1 MKVKEDM
8 KEKGLQMQWADLSR
22 YRSELMGFAM
32 LAVLFFHVGGNH
44 NETFF
49 YCLSRCG
56 NVGVDMFLFLS
67 GVGLWFAWS
76 KKPSLAL
83 FFKRRYVRVY
93 PAWFVVACLYFVP
106 LYVGGKMSLA
116 DTLLNVAVYWDFWTV
131 YGELHFWYIP
141 AVMALYTVAP
151 LYMRLISRSRAW
163 CWLPVVF
170 MVFCLLMRYDVT
182 LYRHLR
188 HLEIFFSRIP
198 IFLMGVN
205 VGQWVKEKRVETPDS
220 WLVAAVVFLFSA
232 WACVLLEDGLRGRFP
247 LFLERMVYIPL
258 SVSMMLLLCRLFSE
272 LPRLLLRSL
281 AFVGSVSLEFYL
293 IHVEFVM
300 KPLRSLQL
308 GYWLTVLLTLAVTLP
323 LSWLL
328 HKAIEKVEHMRN
340 KKRYNNEGYH

>member
-1 MKVKEDM
+1 MSI
-8 KEKGLQMQWADLSR
+8 KGVIEEERQLVRWADLSR
-22 YRSELMGFAM
+22 YRGELMGFAM
-32 LAVLFFHVGGNH
+32 LAVLLFHVGGNH

-49 YCLSRCG
+49 CRLARCG

-76 KKPSLAL
+76 KNPSLGH

-106 LYVGGKMSLA
+106 LCLEGKMSLA
-116 DTLLNVAVYWDFWTV
+116 DTLLNVTVYWDFWTV
-131 YGELHFWYIP
+131 YGELHFWYVP

-151 LYMRLISRSRAW
+151 VYMRLVSRSRAW

-170 MVFCLLMRYDVT
+170 MVFCVLMRYDPV

-198 IFLMGVN
+198 VFLLGVN
-205 VGQWVKEKRVETPDS
+205 VGQWIKERRVETPDG
-220 WLVAAVVFLFSA
+220 WIVAAVVFLLSA
-232 WACVLLEDGLRGRFP
+232 WACELLEGGLRGRFP

-258 SVSMMLLLCRLFSE
+258 SVSMMLLLCRLFRV

-281 AFVGSVSLEFYL
+281 AFVGTVSLEFYL
-293 IHVEFVM
+293 VHVEFVM

-308 GYWLTVLLTLAVTLP
+308 GYWLTVLLTLAVALP
-323 LSWLL
+323 LAWLL
-328 HKAIEKVEHMRN
+328 HKLFSPLQK
-340 KKRYNNEGYH
+340 